1 MDKRF
6 LIPGVVL
13 AAISIVCAAIAVY
26 IYTDDGKVK
35 GGPDTEGVSSVVAD
49 ESAPYKS
56 PVDFDSLYK
65 MSEDVC
71 GWLTIPETD
80 ISYPI
85 AQHKKNDAYYLKRAL
100 DGSRSINGTLFT
112 EKTYNS
118 TDFNDPVTAIYG
130 HDMKSGAM
138 FGLLQEHYTDIEDF
152 EKHKEIIVYCPDK
165 ELHYE
170 VFAAV
175 PYSKRH
181 ILHYYGSFNEKE
193 TIDEFVNEL
202 YNIRAFGANIDNNIT
217 VTQDDKLLILS
228 TCLKGDISR
237 RFLVVARLKSEIK

>member
-6 LIPGVVL
+6 LIPGVIFAVL
-13 AAISIVCAAIAVY
+13 SVICAAISVY
-26 IYTDDGKVK
+26 IYTDDGKVS
-35 GGPDTEGVSSVVAD
+35 GGPETQGVSSSVAD
-49 ESAPYKS
+49 EKKPYKS
-56 PVDFDSLYK
+56 PVDFDSLFK
-65 MSEDVC
+65 KSEDVC
-71 GWLTIPETD
+71 AWLTIPETD
-80 ISYPI
+80 ISYPV
-85 AQHKKNDAYYLKRAL
+85 AQHKKNDSYYLKRAL

-138 FGLLQEHYTDIEDF
+138 FGLLQEQYYDIEAF
-152 EKHKEIIVYCPDK
+152 EKHKEIIVYCPQK

-181 ILHYYGSFNEKE
+181 ILHYYDSFREKE
-193 TIDEFVNEL
+193 TIDEFVSEI
-202 YNIRAFGANIDNNIT
+202 YNIRAFGANIDNDIE
-217 VTQDDKLLILS
+217 VTSEDRLLILS

-237 RFLVVARLKSEIK
+237 RYLVIARLKSEIK

>member
-6 LIPGVVL
+6 FIPGVVF
-13 AAISIVCAAIAVY
+13 AVISIVCAAIAVY
-26 IYTDDGKVK
+26 LYTDDGKVA
-35 GGPDTEGVSSVVAD
+35 GGPETSSVSSSVD
-49 ESAPYKS
+49 DKAPYKT
-56 PVDFDSLYK
+56 PVDFKSLYK
-65 MSEDVC
+65 KSENVC
-71 GWLTIPETD
+71 GWLTIPNTD

-85 AQHKKNDAYYLKRAL
+85 AQHKTDDSYYLKRSL
-100 DGSRSINGTLFT
+100 DGLRSINGTLFT

-118 TDFNDPVTAIYG
+118 ADFSDPVTAIYG

-138 FGLLQEHYTDIEDF
+138 FGLLQEHYADSAEF

-181 ILHYYGSFNEKE
+181 ILHYYDGFREKE
-193 TIDEFVNEL
+193 TVDEFINEL
-202 YNIRAFGANIDNNIT
+202 YNIRTFEANHDRDLN
-217 VTQDDKLLILS
+217 VSSDDRLLILS
-228 TCLKGDISR
+228 TCLKGDLSR
-237 RFLVVARLKSEIK
+237 RFLVVARLKSEIR